1 MSRGRARHHGQRRR
15 AYSLRQHEVRERR
28 ARVARDERYWIS
40 ESVAAVDVSDE
51 LDVEGAPAGIR
62 LQRRASAA

>member
-1 MSRGRARHHGQRRR
+1 
-15 AYSLRQHEVRERR
+15 
-28 ARVARDERYWIS
+28 VARDERYWIS